1 MNCSKED
8 IVVELQRVYKLLGK
22 PFSRREFAAHS
33 KFAKSTIENRFGS
46 WSAAIKAAGLCDRFE
61 KYRSVQEEM
70 AGFEPE
76 KIVEDEWKKRKTELR
91 DNAEQRKVKWLRDQ
105 SAKKDI
111 LMEMLA
117 DTLTRAEPPV
127 IDVHP
132 IRVEVRKSKSRHC
145 TLWLEFSDNQLGTCF
160 SLEDMGGINRHDW
173 VVWQEKLNSWKKQVI
188 DLISEY
194 KSYYTIDH
202 VIISA
207 LGDHVEGADIFKG
220 QTWQVDRHVVDQA
233 IFGANDTAASFIE
246 IFLTHPDVDFQVM
259 QVFGNHGRLG
269 RKGEFP
275 FSCSMDRVFLHMLH
289 LQIGSA
295 GVKNCAW
302 HNNDCWYWFTEI
314 YGWNHLLLH
323 GDQGMGG
330 LWSGRPTINSL
341 EKGLS
346 RWNQILQ
353 NNIHF
358 IHIGH
363 FHNSSTWSF
372 NSSQMLING
381 SFVGTSPFSATQMLA
396 SSPAEQI
403 YHVLTPECGLVSSGH
418 IYLDQAHA
426 NRIKPK
432 QLQSEL
438 NRKLI

>member
-132 IRVEVRKSKSRHC
+132 VRLSKPRRPNDNC
-145 TLWLEFSDNQLGTCF
+145 TLWFEFSDLQLGTLMT
-160 SLEDMGGINRHDW
+160 SEEMGGLNAHNW
-173 VVWQEKLNSWKKQVI
+173 VIWKEKLEVWKNEVIRLVEEYASIRTVDQV
-188 DLISEY
+188 
-194 KSYYTIDH
+194 
-202 VIISA
+202 VIA
-207 LGDHVEGADIFKG
+207 CLGDMVEGQDIFKG

-233 IFGANDTAASFIE
+233 IYGANDCSAAFAE
-246 IFLTHPDVDFQVM
+246 ICLTFPSIDFHM
-259 QVFGNHGRLG
+259 LEVFGNHGRVQ
-269 RKGEFP
+269 RKGESP
-275 FSCSMDRVFLHMLH
+275 YSCSMDKVFQRFMEVQLR
-289 LQIGSA
+289 A
-295 GVKNCAW
+295 GNVHNLTYHQNEAW
-302 HNNDCWYWFTEI
+302 FYLLDI
-314 YGWNHLLLH
+314 YNWHHLLLH
-323 GDQGMGG
+323 GDQGMSG
-330 LWSGRPTINSL
+330 LWSSRPTVNAL
-341 EKGLS
+341 EKGVT
-346 RWNQILQ
+346 RYNQMLQ
-353 NNIHF
+353 QQIHF
-358 IHIGH
+358 VHAGH
-363 FHNSSTWSF
+363 FHNDWNLSF
-372 NSSQMLING
+372 NMSQVLING
-381 SFVGTSPFSATQMLA
+381 SFVGTSTFSASQMVAASPPVQVLHVFEPRVGLA
-396 SSPAEQI
+396 KTERIHLLNGNIRNP
-403 YHVLTPECGLVSSGH
+403 LTPRTLKRK
-418 IYLDQAHA
+418 DQ
-426 NRIKPK
+426 
-432 QLQSEL
+432 
-438 NRKLI
+438 